1 MGNRETEKTRKPT
14 SFKWHQFVAAAVDA
28 AAAAPHAAAAAAAAE
43 HHLYL
48 SLVFCS
54 HFLCLI
60 VCS

>member
-14 SFKWHQFVAAAVDA
+14 FFKWHQFVAAAVDA
-28 AAAAPHAAAAAAAAE
+28 AAAAPHAAAAAAAE

-48 SLVFCS
+48 SLSFCS

-60 VCS
+60 VVS